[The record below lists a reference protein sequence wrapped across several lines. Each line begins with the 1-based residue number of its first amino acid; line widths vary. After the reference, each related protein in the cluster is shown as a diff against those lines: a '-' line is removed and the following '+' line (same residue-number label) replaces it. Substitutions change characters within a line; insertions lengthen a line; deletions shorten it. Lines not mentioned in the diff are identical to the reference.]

1 MMDSKLDAYAALKDN
16 PDALIKVLH
25 YHVVPQKI
33 GEADIKNEMFVQS
46 MSSEQ
51 LRFNIYGDV
60 ILPFVSSCCII
71 KYVNIFKFN

>member
-1 MMDSKLDAYAALKDN
+1 MLDSKEDSYVALHDN

-33 GEADIKNEMFVQS
+33 GEADIKNEKVVQS

-60 ILPFVSSCCII
+60 INFCFILLLHCKI
-71 KYVNIFKFN
+71 YR